1 MNKFD
6 YACPTSLAETLG
18 LLRDGDEPMLLAGG
32 QTLVPTMKQ
41 GLAAPDL
48 LIDLNAVSELMDLAV
63 VDGEVRVGAMCRH
76 AAVAASPVVREKI
89 PGLADLAAMIG
100 DAQVRNRGTI
110 GGSVANND
118 PAADYPA
125 ALLALGATIRT
136 DRRDIS
142 ADAFF
147 VDLFETALEP
157 GEFIREVG
165 FPACS
170 SCAYLKFRQPA
181 SRFAIVGVFVA
192 RHRHGVRVAVTGA
205 GAAGVFRW
213 TEAEAA
219 LDGNFARRTLSGLAL
234 EPDQMLSDIHAG
246 GAYRAHLVRVLT
258 ERLVETLG
266 ADGARSGKK

>member
-18 LLRDGDEPMLLAGG
+18 LLHERDEPMLLAGG

-48 LIDLNAVSELMDLAV
+48 LIDLNAVSELMELAV
-63 VDGEVRVGAMCRH
+63 SGDEVRVGAMCRH
-76 AAVAASPVVREKI
+76 AAVAASSVVRDNI

-125 ALLALGATIRT
+125 ALLALDATIRT
-136 DRRDIS
+136 DRREIG

-157 GEFIREVG
+157 GEMIREVV
-165 FPACS
+165 FPPCRT
-170 SCAYLKFRQPA
+170 CGYVKFRQPA

-205 GAAGVFRW
+205 GSAGVFRW

-219 LDGNFARRTLSGLAL
+219 LERSFARDAVAGLEL
-234 EPDQMLSDIHAG
+234 DSRQMLSDIHAG

-258 ERLVETLG
+258 ERLVESLG
-266 ADGARSGKK
+266 TDGVSSGKK